1 MSTHRVVTPAVSETT
16 KRPIE
21 AETNTYLDTQ
31 PAEVALSGRKKALL
45 AALPFCFF
53 FISLFLGRL
62 MIDPLTVA
70 LILGKKLLWLPIDST
85 WSETAENVV
94 MRIRLPRAI
103 MAGAVGA
110 GLSVSGAAFQGMFH
124 NPLVSPFILG
134 VSAGA
139 GFGAALAI
147 ILNGSMFT
155 IQLFAFL
162 FGLAAVAITYFTS
175 RIYKSTPI
183 LMLVLSGM
191 VVSALFQ
198 SMISL
203 LKYTADSESKLPA
216 IVFWL
221 MGSMGSIRYDA
232 LRTGLTPIIVGNIGL
247 LLVSWRLNVL
257 SMGEREARALGI
269 NTEFIKGIVIICTT
283 LISSTVVAF
292 CGIIGWVGLV
302 IPHLC
307 RMLVGPDHRVLLPAT
322 LCVGAAY
329 LILMD
334 NLSRLISPAE
344 VPLGILTAIAGA
356 PFFAYLLRKTKGG
369 WG

>member
-1 MSTHRVVTPAVSETT
+1 METGGKTVGTTIAEAGTMPEKHNDSVMQPDEVTISW
-16 KRPIE
+16 
-21 AETNTYLDTQ
+21 
-31 PAEVALSGRKKALL
+31 KKAALL
-45 AALPFCFF
+45 FSLPLVFF

-62 MIDPLTVA
+62 IMDPVTV
-70 LILGKKLLWLPIDST
+70 LKILGLKILHLPIDKT
-85 WSETAENVV
+85 WSDTAEVV
-94 MRIRLPRAI
+94 IMRVRVPRAI

-110 GLSVSGAAFQGMFH
+110 GLSISGAAFQGMFH

-147 ILNGSMFT
+147 VMNGSMFM
-155 IQLFAFL
+155 IQLLAFV
-162 FGLAAVAITYFTS
+162 FGIVAVTITYFTS
-175 RIYKSTPI
+175 RIYKTTPV

-198 SMISL
+198 SLLSL
-203 LKYTADSESKLPA
+203 LKYMADTEDKLPA

-221 MGSMGSIRYDA
+221 MGSMGSV
-232 LRTGLTPIIVGNIGL
+232 GLEDLPVGL
-247 LLVSWRLNVL
+247 LPIVTGCLGLYFIRWRFNVI
-257 SMGEREARALGI
+257 SMGDMEARAMGI
-269 NTEFIKGIVIICTT
+269 NTELIKGITIVCTT
-283 LISSTVVAF
+283 IISSTVVAF

-307 RMLVGPDHRVLLPAT
+307 RMLVGPDHRALMPTT

-329 LILMD
+329 LILID
-334 NLSRLISPAE
+334 NLSRIISPAE
-344 VPLGILTAIAGA
+344 VPLGILTALVGA

>member
-1 MSTHRVVTPAVSETT
+1 MKIERET
-16 KRPIE
+16 I
-21 AETNTYLDTQ
+21 
-31 PAEVALSGRKKALL
+31 EVAPGVVIKEHKDLDDQMEEAAISRAKEALL
-45 AALPFCFF
+45 IGLPLFF
-53 FISLFLGRL
+53 FFVSLFLGRL
-62 MIDPLTVA
+62 FIDPLTVA
-70 LILGKKLLWLPIDST
+70 KILGKKVLLLPIDSNWT
-85 WSETAENVV
+85 EVAENVV
-94 MRIRLPRAI
+94 MRVRLPRAI

-110 GLSVSGAAFQGMFH
+110 GLSISGAAFQGMFH

-139 GFGAALAI
+139 GFGAALGI
-147 ILNGSMFT
+147 VLDGSIVT
-155 IQLFAFL
+155 IQIFAFV
-162 FGLAAVAITYFTS
+162 FGIAAVAVTYFTS
-175 RIYKSTPI
+175 RIYKTTPI

-198 SMISL
+198 SMLSL
-203 LKYTADSESKLPA
+203 LKYAVDTESKLPA

-221 MGSMGSIRYDA
+221 MGSMGNISFEDLLA
-232 LRTGLTPIIVGNIGL
+232 GLTPIVFGSIGL
-247 LLVSWRLNVL
+247 LLIRWRLNVL
-257 SMGEREARALGI
+257 SMGELEAKSLGM
-269 NTEFIKGIVIICTT
+269 NTELLKGIIIICTT

-307 RMLVGPDHRVLLPAT
+307 RMLVGPDHRVLMPTT

-329 LILMD
+329 LIFID

-344 VPLGILTAIAGA
+344 VPLGILTAMVGA

>member
-1 MSTHRVVTPAVSETT
+1 MKAEKETAEVLPGTVRFTPAKDSEDSETLL
-16 KRPIE
+16 E
-21 AETNTYLDTQ
+21 ES
-31 PAEVALSGRKKALL
+31 ALSPAKAAVLF
-45 AALPFCFF
+45 ALPFMFF

-62 MIDPLTVA
+62 FIDPLTV
-70 LILGKKLLWLPIDST
+70 LKILGQKVLFLPVDST
-85 WSETAENVV
+85 WTEAAENVV

-110 GLSVSGAAFQGMFH
+110 GLSISGAAFQGMFH

-147 ILNGSMFT
+147 IIGGSMLT
-155 IQLFAFL
+155 IQVLAFV
-162 FGLAAVAITYFTS
+162 FGIIAVAVTYFTS
-175 RIYKSTPI
+175 RIYKTTPI

-198 SMISL
+198 SLLSL

-221 MGSMGSIRYDA
+221 MGSMGSISFE
-232 LRTGLTPIIVGNIGL
+232 GLPAGLGPIIAGSIGL
-247 LLVSWRLNVL
+247 LLIRWRLNVL
-257 SMGEREARALGI
+257 SMGELEARALGM
-269 NTEFIKGIVIICTT
+269 NTELLKGIIIICTT

-307 RMLVGPDHRVLLPAT
+307 RMLVGPDHRLLLPTT
-322 LCVGAAY
+322 LCVGSAY
-329 LILMD
+329 LILID

-344 VPLGILTAIAGA
+344 VPLGILTAMVGA

>member
-1 MSTHRVVTPAVSETT
+1 MLIV
-16 KRPIE
+16 
-21 AETNTYLDTQ
+21 
-31 PAEVALSGRKKALL
+31 
-45 AALPFCFF
+45 LPLIFF

-62 MIDPLTVA
+62 LIDPLIV
-70 LILGKKLLWLPIDST
+70 LKILGQKLLFLPIETT
-85 WSETAENVV
+85 WTDTVETVV
-94 MRIRLPRAI
+94 MRVRMPRAI

-110 GLSVSGAAFQGMFH
+110 GLSISGAAFQGMFH

-147 ILNGSMFT
+147 VLEGSMFLM
-155 IQLFAFL
+155 QFLAFAF
-162 FGLAAVAITYFTS
+162 GILAVTITYFTS
-175 RIYKSTPI
+175 RIYKTTPI

-191 VVSALFQ
+191 VVSAFFQ
-198 SMISL
+198 SLLSL
-203 LKYTADSESKLPA
+203 LKYLADTEDKLPA

-221 MGSMGSIRYDA
+221 MGSMGS
-232 LRTGLTPIIVGNIGL
+232 VGMEDLPAGILLIAIGSGL
-247 LLVSWRLNVL
+247 LYLIRWRLNVL
-257 SMGEREARALGI
+257 SMGEMEARAMGI
-269 NTEFIKGIVIICTT
+269 NGELLKAIIIVATT

-307 RMLVGPDHRVLLPAT
+307 RMLVGPDHRVLMPTT
-322 LCVGAAY
+322 LSVGAAY
-329 LILMD
+329 LILID
-334 NLSRLISPAE
+334 NLCRIISPAE
-344 VPLGILTAIAGA
+344 VPLGILTALVGA

>member
-1 MSTHRVVTPAVSETT
+1 MNAEKEIIKSVPDTKQIITT
-16 KRPIE
+16 QNDAE
-21 AETNTYLDTQ
+21 AQKEEDGISRTK
-31 PAEVALSGRKKALL
+31 AALL
-45 AALPFCFF
+45 AVLPFFF
-53 FISLFLGRL
+53 FFVSLFLGRL
-62 MIDPLTVA
+62 FIDPLTV
-70 LILGKKLLWLPIDST
+70 LKILGQKLLLLPIDTT
-85 WSETAENVV
+85 WTDTAENVV
-94 MRIRLPRAI
+94 LRVRLPRAV

-147 ILNGSMFT
+147 IADGSMLV
-155 IQLFAFL
+155 IQLSAFAF
-162 FGLAAVAITYFTS
+162 GIVAVTATYFTS
-175 RIYKSTPI
+175 RIYKTTPI

-198 SMISL
+198 SMLSL
-203 LKYTADSESKLPA
+203 LKYTADTESKLPA

-221 MGSMGSIRYDA
+221 MGSMGSIGLKDLPA
-232 LRTGLTPIIVGNIGL
+232 ALTPIVLGSIGL
-247 LLVSWRLNVL
+247 LQIRWRMNVL
-257 SMGEREARALGI
+257 SMGELEARALGM
-269 NTEFIKGIVIICTT
+269 NTELLKGIIIICTT
-283 LISSTVVAF
+283 LIASTVVAF

-307 RMLVGPDHRVLLPAT
+307 RMLTGPDHRVLLPTT

-329 LILMD
+329 LILID

-344 VPLGILTAIAGA
+344 IPLGILTAMAGA

>member
-1 MSTHRVVTPAVSETT
+1 MKAERNTIEIVPGADRIMPAKGYEDL
-16 KRPIE
+16 E
-21 AETNTYLDTQ
+21 AQIDEDTISS
-31 PAEVALSGRKKALL
+31 AKMAMLIG
-45 AALPFCFF
+45 LPFFF
-53 FISLFLGRL
+53 FFVSLFLGRL
-62 MIDPLTVA
+62 FIDPLTVVK
-70 LILGKKLLWLPIDST
+70 ILGNKLLFIPVDST
-85 WSETAENVV
+85 WTDAAENVV
-94 MRIRLPRAI
+94 LRIRLPRAI

-110 GLSVSGAAFQGMFH
+110 GLSISGAAFQGMFH

-147 ILNGSMFT
+147 VNGGSMIM
-155 IQLFAFL
+155 IQIMAFV
-162 FGLAAVAITYFTS
+162 FGIVAVAVTYLTS
-175 RIYKSTPI
+175 RIYKTTPI

-198 SMISL
+198 SMLSL
-203 LKYTADSESKLPA
+203 LKYTADSESRLPA

-221 MGSMGSIRYDA
+221 MGSMGNI
-232 LRTGLTPIIVGNIGL
+232 GLGDLPAGLIPIVLGNIGL
-247 LLVSWRLNVL
+247 LLISWRLNVL
-257 SMGEREARALGI
+257 SMGELEARALGI
-269 NTEFIKGIVIICTT
+269 NAELLKGIIIICTT
-283 LISSTVVAF
+283 LIASTVVAF

-307 RMLVGPDHRVLLPAT
+307 RMLVGPDHRLLMPTT

-329 LILMD
+329 LILID

-344 VPLGILTAIAGA
+344 VPLGILTALVGA

>member
-1 MSTHRVVTPAVSETT
+1 MKAEKEIGLNFGADGAGPTTECDIAVRQSE
-16 KRPIE
+16 E
-21 AETNTYLDTQ
+21 AVIS
-31 PAEVALSGRKKALL
+31 PGKAALL
-45 AALPFCFF
+45 VMLPFVFF
-53 FISLFLGRL
+53 FVSLFLGRL
-62 MIDPLTVA
+62 LIDPFTVMK
-70 LILGKKLLWLPIDST
+70 ILGQKLLFLSIDT
-85 WSETAENVV
+85 DWSNTAENVV

-110 GLSVSGAAFQGMFH
+110 GLSISGSAFQGMFH

-139 GFGAALAI
+139 GFGAAMAI
-147 ILNGSMFT
+147 VLNGSLFT
-155 IQLFAFL
+155 TQILAFV
-162 FGLAAVAITYFTS
+162 FGIVAVSITYFTS
-175 RIYKSTPI
+175 RIYKTTPI

-198 SMISL
+198 AMLSL
-203 LKYTADSESKLPA
+203 LKYTVDTESKLPA

-221 MGSMGSIRYDA
+221 MGSMGNIGLEDLPAA
-232 LRTGLTPIIVGNIGL
+232 LLPIVAGNIGL
-247 LLVSWRLNVL
+247 LLIRWRLNVL
-257 SMGEREARALGI
+257 SMGEMEARSLGI
-269 NTEFIKGIVIICTT
+269 NTEVIKGIVILCTT

-307 RMLVGPDHRVLLPAT
+307 RMLVGPDHRVLMPTT
-322 LCVGAAY
+322 LCVGATY
-329 LILMD
+329 LILID

-344 VPLGILTAIAGA
+344 IPLGILTAMVGA